1 MSRLP
6 VGVRRVIGFAL
17 VLLVGATAAGALIG
31 SDASGR
37 DAPTR
42 TVPVKSD
49 PPGSPQTLGPLT
61 PRQRRQAR
69 RVLARDRRLK
79 AIVGTDSYRLER
91 IVPWGIEGRRRE
103 VFVGASL
110 QVVLVA
116 PKAMV
121 VAKWP
126 LVEYFD
132 DKRRAYRIRT
142 LQLTVRGL
150 RSMSV
155 TVDLKRRKV
164 AGISP
169 RAADEVV
176 YPPGYE
182 LRPPSGE

>member
-1 MSRLP
+1 MRTA
-6 VGVRRVIGFAL
+6 VGSAL
-17 VLLVGATAAGALIG
+17 ILLVTAAATMTLLG
-31 SDASGR
+31 SDASGL
-37 DAPTR
+37 DVPTQ
-42 TVPVKSD
+42 TVKVKPD
-49 PPGSPQTLGPLT
+49 PPGSPQTLRPLK

-69 RVLARDRRLK
+69 RILARDRRFK
-79 AIVGTDSYRLER
+79 AIVGSDSYRLER

-103 VFVGASL
+103 VFIGASL
-110 QVVLVA
+110 QPVLDV

-126 LVEYFD
+126 LIEYFD
-132 DKRRAYRIRT
+132 DKRLAYRIRT
-142 LQLTVRGL
+142 FQLTVRGL

-169 RAADEVV
+169 RAADEVI

-182 LRPPSGE
+182 PRPPSGK